1 MADTPFDT
9 IESAQQFVKLL
20 KEQVLI
26 AESEIVQD
34 IRVAVVEDAAR
45 RLDALRLVQY
55 KLKQLEDHL
64 GGSSRILNDLRFL
77 RRVLTGDGGAAHRP
91 TLPAAALDANTPAYA
106 AANA

>member
-1 MADTPFDT
+1 MIDTPFDT

-26 AESEIVQD
+26 AESEVVQD
-34 IRVAVVEDAAR
+34 IRVAVVECAAR

-64 GGSSRILNDLRFL
+64 GASSRILNDLRFL
-77 RRVLTGDGGAAHRP
+77 SRVLTGDGGAAHRATPALEP
-91 TLPAAALDANTPAYA
+91 TAAACAV
-106 AANA
+106 ANA